1 LSISRRIDLVLACAV
16 ALAGC
21 GDKVPQ
27 SAAAQKVGG
36 QPRQIIDKVSGDT
49 AKAMQQAT
57 ERQQN
62 AEKKE

>member
-1 LSISRRIDLVLACAV
+1 MLACAV

-21 GDKVPQ
+21 GDKLPQ
-27 SAAAQKVGG
+27 STAAQKLGE
-36 QPRQIIDKVSGDT
+36 QPKQIIDKVSGDT